1 MNIKSNIHTIRNS
14 TCRPISKLGFGLLL
28 LCAVTSTA
36 LCAETTGAEAQT
48 SHGCVHAGLCGSEDI
63 VSHVNGMLNY
73 IYSEV
78 GASEAQKSKLAEI
91 SQQATNDLAPLHLQ
105 IEHAHMQV
113 FSLLTQA
120 SIDRTAIETARVEQ
134 MRAVDEASKRATQFV
149 TDVAAALTPAQ
160 RKALADHFT
169 QHMS

>member
-1 MNIKSNIHTIRNS
+1 MNIISNIS
-14 TCRPISKLGFGLLL
+14 TMKSSTWRQISKFGFAFLLL
-28 LCAVTSTA
+28 FAVSFIA
-36 LCAETTGAEAQT
+36 VCAETAGDEART
-48 SHGCVHAGLCGSEDI
+48 NHGCVHAGLCGSEDI

-91 SQQATNDLAPLHLQ
+91 SQQATNDLVPLHQQ
-105 IEHAHMQV
+105 IEHAHTQV
-113 FSLLTQA
+113 FTLLTQA

-134 MRAVDEASKRATQFV
+134 MRAVDQASKRATQFV
-149 TDVAAALTPAQ
+149 ADVAAALTPAQ
-160 RKALADHFT
+160 RKALADHFA